1 MIVDIHAH
9 IVDRSYF
16 ERLVS
21 ACGLQREETAD
32 GKSLFRRDGFTV
44 AWSRADMFDVESRL
58 ADMDRKGIDMRVLSL
73 STPNVYPFSPDAR
86 GRVTVEINDALA
98 TMCRA
103 HPTRFVGL
111 GSLPLP
117 DLPASLAELE
127 RVVGEL
133 GMKGVIVGS
142 NVGGPPLNDPIYEP
156 LWSRINELRLP
167 VFEHP
172 MFPRDTSDLGEFELP
187 LRVGLIAD
195 TTLVATRL
203 IYAGIF
209 ERYPDFPYIMAHTGG
224 SLLVLLAR
232 LDNGYKL
239 FPDCRKYIS
248 TLPSVYARRLYY
260 DTCAFD
266 PEVLRLATRLVGS
279 DHLLFGTDDP
289 FIDSDTEHVRALSL
303 PAADEA
309 AILGGNVVRLLGL
322 SDGSL
327 RASATPAR
335 HAAAGNELRAPLPNG
350 GATG

>member
-9 IVDRSYF
+9 IVDQSYTDQ
-16 ERLVS
+16 LV
-21 ACGLQREETAD
+21 ATCGLEREDTGD
-32 GKSLFRRDGFTV
+32 GKSLFRHNGFTV
-44 AWSRADMFDVESRL
+44 AWSRPDMFDIESRV

-73 STPNVYPFSPDAR
+73 STPNVYPFPA
-86 GRVTVEINDALA
+86 GTKQRVTVEINDALA
-98 TMCRA
+98 RICRA

-117 DLPASLAELE
+117 DVPASLAELD
-127 RVVGEL
+127 RCVNEL
-133 GMKGVIVGS
+133 GMKGVIIGS
-142 NVGGPPLNDPIYEP
+142 NVGGPPLNDPVFEP
-156 LWSRINELRLP
+156 LWARINALRLP

-203 IYAGIF
+203 IYAGVF

-248 TLPSVYARRLYY
+248 QLPSIYARRLYY

-266 PEVLRLATRLVGS
+266 PEVLLLATRLVGTG
-279 DHLLFGTDDP
+279 HLLFGTDDP
-289 FIDSDTEHVRALSL
+289 YIDADTQHVRSL
-303 PAADEA
+303 KLEPAEQS
-309 AILGGNVVRLLGL
+309 AILGGNVCRLLGL
-322 SDGSL
+322 
-327 RASATPAR
+327 AV
-335 HAAAGNELRAPLPNG
+335 
-350 GATG
+350 

>member
-1 MIVDIHAH
+1 VIVDIHAH
-9 IVDRSYF
+9 VVDRAYVD
-16 ERLVS
+16 RLVE
-21 ACGLQREETAD
+21 ACGLEREDTED
-32 GKSLFRRDGFTV
+32 GKSLFRHNGFTV
-44 AWSRADMFDVESRL
+44 AWSRPDMFDIQARL

-73 STPNVYPFSPDAR
+73 STPNVYPFPPDQR
-86 GRVTVEINDALA
+86 RRVTADVNDALA
-98 TMCRA
+98 AICRA

-117 DLPASLAELE
+117 DVAASLAELE
-127 RVVGEL
+127 RCVGEL
-133 GMKGVIVGS
+133 GMKGVIIGS
-142 NVGGPPLNDPIYEP
+142 NVGGPPLNDSSFEP
-156 LWSRINELRLP
+156 LWARINALHLP

-195 TTLVATRL
+195 TTLVAARL
-203 IYAGIF
+203 IYGGVF

-248 TLPSVYARRLYY
+248 QLPSVYARRLYY

-266 PEVLRLATRLVGS
+266 PDVLKLATRLVGT

-289 FIDSDTEHVRALSL
+289 FIDADTTHVRALGL
-303 PAADEA
+303 AAEDQA
-309 AILGGNVVRLLGL
+309 AVLGGNVLRLLGM
-322 SDGSL
+322 
-327 RASATPAR
+327 PA
-335 HAAAGNELRAPLPNG
+335 
-350 GATG
+350 